1 VPTVSDDRT
10 PATGPVPIPVKTIPG
25 GVVLDLAALTE
36 RVVHD
41 VLDALLGPDTGLW
54 DQLHEVAELTPQTA
68 AAEAARGRL
77 PYEELIAA
85 LAERSSSRVPL
96 YGPAAV
102 LALIAKLRN
111 ASARTFPRQRDRRA
125 S

>member
-1 VPTVSDDRT
+1 MSNPKPT
-10 PATGPVPIPVKTIPG
+10 PGPIPIYVERIPTG
-25 GVVLDLAALTE
+25 IVLDMAALTE

-41 VLDALLGPDTGLW
+41 VLDALLGEDTSLW
-54 DQLHEVAELTPQTA
+54 DQLHEVAELTPETV
-68 AAEAARGRL
+68 AAEAAKGHL

-102 LALIAKLRN
+102 LALIAKLRR
-111 ASARTFPRQRDRRA
+111 ASAVLPGQRNRRA